1 MSKKVNEKADSVA
14 QKTYQYSDYFSN
26 EQLDNGVATS
36 HEQVS
41 DTYMEGTIDR
51 KIDSANTRDDISGS
65 PDIPR
70 KL

>member
-1 MSKKVNEKADSVA
+1 MPKKVIGKADSIA
-14 QKTYQYSDYFSN
+14 KKTYQYSDYFSN
-26 EQLDNGVATS
+26 DQLDKGMATS

-51 KIDSANTRDDISGS
+51 KSDTSNTRDDITGS